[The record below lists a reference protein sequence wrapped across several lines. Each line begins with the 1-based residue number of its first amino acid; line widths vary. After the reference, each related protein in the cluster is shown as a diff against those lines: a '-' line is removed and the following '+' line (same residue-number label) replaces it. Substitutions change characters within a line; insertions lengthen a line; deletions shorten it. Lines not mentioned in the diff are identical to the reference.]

1 MMSGQ
6 RRNKLNLN
14 QTRGMR
20 MHRLVRVMVRF
31 FTILYLLFLLVS
43 QVHSPTSAFFT
54 ATSTVEGAVTAG
66 TYAEEAPIEGEEQHA
81 EEHTQKDD
89 TTQAEED
96 KGSTLE
102 EKNIDEQ
109 SEEDSTSETSENNAE
124 KEAEESNMENEKP
137 VEEEEEEREPTE
149 PETVE
154 EDAMSEG
161 EENENENDIKND
173 E

>member
-6 RRNKLNLN
+6 RRNKLNFN

-20 MHRLVRVMVRF
+20 MHRFVRVMVRF

-66 TYAEEAPIEGEEQHA
+66 TYAEEAPIVGEEQHA

-89 TTQAEED
+89 TTQAETD

-102 EKNIDEQ
+102 GKNIDEQ
-109 SEEDSTSETSENNAE
+109 LEDHTSETSEKNTE

-137 VEEEEEEREPTE
+137 VEEEEDESETTE
-149 PETVE
+149 SGTVE

-161 EENENENDIKND
+161 EENENDIKND